1 VSLTIASE
9 CNQAALNGITALLD
23 GGNFQLRSS
32 TTPLADLSFQ
42 TSGGAFGTATN
53 AAPSVATS
61 NTIGSDTS
69 PVAGTIDN
77 FQLQTA
83 GGSARISGTVG
94 VGSGSG
100 DLEVSDN
107 VIPADATEV
116 TCTGGLQLSLL
127 LT

>member
-1 VSLTIASE
+1 MSLTIATQ
-9 CNQAALNGITALLD
+9 CNAAALDGITALLV
-23 GGNFQLRSS
+23 GGNFQLRNN
-32 TTPLADLSFQ
+32 TTPLADLPFQ
-42 TSGGAFGTATN
+42 TSGGAFGAATN

-61 NTIGSDTS
+61 TAIGSDAS
-69 PVAGTIDN
+69 PVAGTINN

-83 GGSARISGTVG
+83 GGSSRIAGTVG

-100 DLEVSDN
+100 DLEVTDN

>member
-1 VSLTIASE
+1 MSLTIATQV
-9 CNQAALNGITALLD
+9 NAAALNGITALLD
-23 GGNFQLRSS
+23 GGNFQLRAS
-32 TTPLADLSFQ
+32 TTVLADLPFQ
-42 TSGGAFGTATN
+42 TSGGAFGAATN

-61 NTIGSDTS
+61 NTIGADNS

-83 GGSARISGTVG
+83 GGAARISGTVG

-107 VIPADATEV
+107 VIPADATAV

-127 LT
+127 IT